1 MTHTSAIVLAA
12 GTSSRM
18 GPDNK
23 LLLPFRESTVLATV
37 VQAVCSSPVHEVIVV
52 TGHQDRQIRDVL
64 DAYRVRI
71 AYNPE
76 YEEGM
81 STSIRR
87 GILACSPDA
96 GGYVICLGD
105 MPFISD
111 LTVSRLMEVFAREED
126 PSIVVA
132 TVHGLRGHPV
142 LFHRQF
148 RPELMEIEGDSGARS
163 VIEANE
169 DAVVEVEVR
178 DEQAFA
184 DIDTW
189 ESYTELRSR

>member
-1 MTHTSAIVLAA
+1 MMHTSAIVLAA

-18 GPDNK
+18 GRENK
-23 LLLPFRESTVLATV
+23 LLLPFRDSTVLATV
-37 VQAVCSSPVHEVIVV
+37 VHAVCSSPVHEVIVV

-64 DAYRVRI
+64 EGYRVRI

-76 YEEGM
+76 YEEGI

-87 GILACSPDA
+87 GILASSSDA
-96 GGYVICLGD
+96 AGYAVCLGD
-105 MPFISD
+105 MPFITD
-111 LTVSRLMEVFAREED
+111 LTLSRLLEVFAREER

-132 TVHGLRGHPV
+132 TVHGRRGHPV
-142 LFHRQF
+142 VFHSNF
-148 RPELMEIEGDSGARS
+148 RPQLMEIDGDLGAKS

-169 DAVVEVEVR
+169 EEVVEVEVR

-189 ESYTELRSR
+189 ESYTELRSL